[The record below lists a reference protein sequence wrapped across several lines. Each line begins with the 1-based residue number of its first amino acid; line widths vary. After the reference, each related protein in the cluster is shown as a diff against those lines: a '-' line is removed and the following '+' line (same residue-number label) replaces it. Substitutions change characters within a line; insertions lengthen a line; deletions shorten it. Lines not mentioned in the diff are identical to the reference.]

1 MSLKDILVHL
11 DDPASGASAL
21 SAAIIL
27 ARRHGAHITGLHAY
41 NFDLPLMMLSGGYIN
56 PRMLDGFLEEGRR
69 GVESKRQAAQA
80 LFEDAVQREGIGGDW
95 RAVEGDIEG
104 LLTHH
109 ARYADLIVFGRPSET
124 GNPLVELAETVMF
137 GAGRPILLVPPV
149 LPYPTLGERVL
160 IGWNGTREAAR
171 AVADALPLLRQAEA
185 VHILSVAAAEP
196 GEEGPGRLKASDL
209 ALHLSRHDV
218 RVSAATVAAEGVE
231 AQNVLLNAAADR
243 AADLLVVGGY
253 GRGRLR
259 ELILGGVTRS
269 LFRQATIPVL
279 FSH

>member
-21 SAAIIL
+21 SAAIAL

-41 NFDLPLMMLSGGYIN
+41 NFDLPLMMLSGGYID
-56 PRMLDGFLEEGRR
+56 PRMLDSFLEEGRR
-69 GVESKRQAAQA
+69 GIDSKRLAAQA
-80 LFEDAVQREGIGGDW
+80 LFEDALRQAGISGDW
-95 RAVEGDIEG
+95 RAVEGDIG
-104 LLTHH
+104 GVLTHH
-109 ARYADLIVFGRPSET
+109 ARYADLIVFGRPAET
-124 GNPLVELAETVMF
+124 GNPLVDIAETVMF
-137 GAGRPILLVPPV
+137 GAGRPLLLVPPV
-149 LPYPTLGERVL
+149 LPHPTVGERVL

-185 VHILSVAAAEP
+185 VHILSVAVAET
-196 GEEGPGRLKASDL
+196 GEQTAGRLQASDL

-218 RVSAATVAAEGVE
+218 RVSASTVAASGVE
-231 AQNVLLNAAADR
+231 AQDVLLNTAADR
-243 AADLLVVGGY
+243 SADLLVVGGY

-269 LFRQATIPVL
+269 LFRRATIPVL